1 MPAIGLRRIR
11 VGLLG
16 LGTVGQAV
24 AQAAAHS
31 ARDGVDV
38 SIECAL
44 VRDVAR
50 RRRAP
55 GVARITD
62 NAEGFLRGRYD
73 VVIDALAG
81 REPAATLAARLL
93 GRGVPVVSANKAML
107 AADGPR
113 LRRVAARAGAS
124 LRVEAAVMAGVPFIG
139 GLERR
144 PLAGRAARF
153 AGVLN
158 GTSHFA
164 ITRMA
169 EGLSLDAAIAEAQ
182 ARGFAEPDPEADVSG
197 ADARDKLVVLAAVLL
212 DAAIAPRDVAVD
224 GIGDLTPADLG
235 AAACLGGVIKPVAFA
250 ARGPRAL
257 AAFVGPAWV
266 PARHPL
272 AGISGV
278 DNAIVIEGRHIPRL
292 LFAGPGAGAGVT
304 AATLI
309 DDAVEAVEGQRAL
322 CGAGRDAASCR
333 LEAPRTGWFARVSSP
348 GRARDVAAGLGGAAT
363 RVAGDAAR
371 AWAIVPPADGD
382 DIPAR
387 AAALA
392 SRGAALRLWR
402 ALDVPAR

>member
-1 MPAIGLRRIR
+1 MPASVLRRVR

-24 AQAAAHS
+24 AQAAAQS
-31 ARDGVDV
+31 ARDGVAV

-62 NAEGFLRGRYD
+62 NAEAFLRGRYD
-73 VVIDALAG
+73 VVVDALAG
-81 REPAATLAARLL
+81 REPAATIAARVL
-93 GRGVPVVSANKAML
+93 GRGVPVVSANKGML

-144 PLAGRAARF
+144 PLAGRATRF
-153 AGVLN
+153 TGVLN

-164 ITRMA
+164 LTRMG
-169 EGLSLDAAIAEAQ
+169 EGLALDAAIAEAQ
-182 ARGFAEPDPEADVSG
+182 SRGFAEPDPAADVSG

-212 DAAIAPRDVAVD
+212 DAAIAPRDVDAD
-224 GIGDLTPADLG
+224 GIADLTPADLR
-235 AAACLGGVIKPVAFA
+235 AAACLDGVIKPIAFA
-250 ARGPRAL
+250 SRGPRTL
-257 AAFVGPAWV
+257 AAFAGPAWL
-266 PARHPL
+266 PAGHAL
-272 AGISGV
+272 AGIGGV
-278 DNAIVIEGRHIPRL
+278 ENAIVIEGRHIPRL

-309 DDAVEAVEGQRAL
+309 DDAVEAAEGQRAL
-322 CGAGRDAASCR
+322 CGAGREAGPCR
-333 LEAPRTGWFARVSSP
+333 LETPRTGWFVRVSCD
-348 GRARDVAAGLGGAAT
+348 GRAGEIASRLGGPAT
-363 RVAGDAAR
+363 RRTGDGDR
-371 AWAIVPPADGD
+371 AWLLVPPADADRVAG
-382 DIPAR
+382 A
-387 AAALA
+387 AAALDTPEVA
-392 SRGAALRLWR
+392 VRLWR

>member
-1 MPAIGLRRIR
+1 MPATGLRRIR

-24 AQAAAHS
+24 AQAAAQS
-31 ARDGVDV
+31 ARDGVAV
-38 SIECAL
+38 SIACAL
-44 VRDVAR
+44 VRDVAK

-62 NAEGFLRGRYD
+62 NAEAFLRGRYD

-81 REPAATLAARLL
+81 REPAATIAARVL

-113 LRRVAARAGAS
+113 LRRVAARTGAS
-124 LRVEAAVMAGVPFIG
+124 LRVEAAVMAGVPFLG

-144 PLAGRAARF
+144 PLAGSAARF

-164 ITRMA
+164 LTRMA
-169 EGLSLDAAIAEAQ
+169 DGLSLDAAIAEAQ
-182 ARGFAEPDPEADVSG
+182 ARGFAEPDPAADVSG

-224 GIGDLTPADLG
+224 GIADLTPADLR

-250 ARGPRAL
+250 SRGPRAL
-257 AAFVGPAWV
+257 AAFAGPAWL

-322 CGAGRDAASCR
+322 CGAGREAPPCR
-333 LEAPRTGWFARVSSP
+333 LEAPRTGWFARVSCQ
-348 GRARDVAAGLGGAAT
+348 GRARDVAAGLGGPT
-363 RVAGDAAR
+363 TQRTGDR
-371 AWAIVPPADGD
+371 DQAWLLVPPAEGDG
-382 DIPAR
+382 IASH
-387 AAALA
+387 AAALE
-392 SRGAALRLWR
+392 SQAAAVRLWR

>member
-1 MPAIGLRRIR
+1 MPASVLRRVR

-24 AQAAAHS
+24 AQAAAQS
-31 ARDGVDV
+31 ARDGVAV

-44 VRDVAR
+44 VRDVAK

-62 NAEGFLRGRYD
+62 NAEAFLRGRYD

-81 REPAATLAARLL
+81 REPAATMAARAL
-93 GRGVPVVSANKAML
+93 GRGVPVVSANKSML

-113 LRRVAARAGAS
+113 LRRVAARAGTS
-124 LRVEAAVMAGVPFIG
+124 LRIEAAVMAGVPFIG
-139 GLERR
+139 TLERR
-144 PLAGRAARF
+144 PLAGRAARL

-164 ITRMA
+164 LTRMA
-169 EGLSLDAAIAEAQ
+169 DGLPLDAAIAEAQ
-182 ARGFAEPDPEADVSG
+182 ARGFAEPDPAADVSG
-197 ADARDKLVVLAAVLL
+197 TDARDKLVVLAAVLL
-212 DAAIAPRDVAVD
+212 DAAIAPHAVAVD
-224 GIGDLTPADLG
+224 GIGDLTPADLR

-250 ARGPRAL
+250 SRGARAL
-257 AAFVGPAWV
+257 AAFAGPAWL
-266 PARHPL
+266 PSRHPL

-278 DNAIVIEGRHIPRL
+278 DNAIVIEGRHVPRL
-292 LFAGPGAGAGVT
+292 VFTGPGAGPGVT

-309 DDAVEAVEGQRAL
+309 DDAVEAAEGQRAL
-322 CGAGRDAASCR
+322 CGAGREAGSCR
-333 LEAPRTGWFARVSSP
+333 VETPRTGWFVRVSSP
-348 GRARDVAAGLGGAAT
+348 GRAREVAAGLGGPAT
-363 RVAGDAAR
+363 HRTGDR
-371 AWAIVPPADGD
+371 NEAWLLVPPADGED
-382 DIPAR
+382 TPAM

-392 SRGAALRLWR
+392 AQGIAVRLWR